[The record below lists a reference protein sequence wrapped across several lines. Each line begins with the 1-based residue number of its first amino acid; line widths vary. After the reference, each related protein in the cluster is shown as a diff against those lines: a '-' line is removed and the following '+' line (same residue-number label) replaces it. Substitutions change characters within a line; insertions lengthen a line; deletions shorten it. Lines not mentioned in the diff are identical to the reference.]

1 MTTTIR
7 LQSILLAA
15 IVATTTL
22 AAPGGSLAQ
31 DRNVQRTGSLG
42 SAIDEARHSPF
53 HARLRPAPLAADR
66 EDFGQLPRALE
77 SQTFSFERGDLAPK
91 VLFYTLPVI
100 VALDAVFIYPMTQ
113 NDEGRERGRGDFSA
127 LRALGAIMGPA
138 FIARLAGARLP
149 VAIVGSTL
157 GFSGV
162 VMATM
167 MVGKAAYLL
176 GPVLHAGATALVVAV
191 GTR

>member
-1 MTTTIR
+1 MTRTVR
-7 LQSILLAA
+7 LQSVLPAA
-15 IVATTTL
+15 IAALTL
-22 AAPGGSLAQ
+22 GDPGESLAQ
-31 DRNVQRTGSLG
+31 DRTDQRTGSLG
-42 SAIDEARHSPF
+42 SAIDEARHGPF
-53 HARLRPAPLAADR
+53 HAGLRPAPLAAASK
-66 EDFGQLPRALE
+66 EFGQSPRALE
-77 SQTFSFERGDLAPK
+77 SQTFSFESGDLAPK

-113 NDEGRERGRGDFSA
+113 NDEGRDRGSGDFSA

-138 FIARLAGARLP
+138 FVARLAGARLP

-167 MVGKAAYLL
+167 MVGKAAYFI
-176 GPVLHAGATALVVAV
+176 GPVVHAGATALLVAV